1 MKDKPIAVI
10 ITLTAGLIACVCCI
24 INKAGLLGTLI
35 TVFVTLFVF
44 MIIGLIV
51 NSIVAKQGRDAEKR
65 AKDLKAKEEEEKNNG
80 LKEMSELSGEDETEN
95 V

>member
-1 MKDKPIAVI
+1 
-10 ITLTAGLIACVCCI
+10 
-24 INKAGLLGTLI
+24 
-35 TVFVTLFVF
+35 

-80 LKEMSELSGEDETEN
+80 LKEMSELSGEDETDK

>member
-10 ITLTAGLIACVCCI
+10 ITLIAGLIACVCCI

-35 TVFVTLFVF
+35 MVLVTLFVF

-80 LKEMSELSGEDETEN
+80 LKEMSELSGEDEADK